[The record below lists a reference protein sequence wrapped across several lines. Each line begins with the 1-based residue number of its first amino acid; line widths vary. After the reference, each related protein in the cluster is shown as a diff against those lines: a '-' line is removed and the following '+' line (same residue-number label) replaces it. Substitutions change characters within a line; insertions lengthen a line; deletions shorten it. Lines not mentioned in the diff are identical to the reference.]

1 MKKNKLKGISLI
13 VLVITIIIMIIIA
26 GTIILSL
33 NNSNIIDMAI
43 VAKNKSDVANAKEVA
58 VLAKAEYDLMS
69 KNEQGE
75 EGSLRNYVEK
85 KLLNVGFKLGEINDI
100 IDGEGNLEKRTKKG
114 GVIIPEGFY
123 YVGGTKEEG
132 IVISDNSL
140 DESKGTSHE
149 VAKRLKGNQFIWI
162 PVEDFDEFKR
172 QNFKT
177 DETITFTKTPK
188 TNGQYYEIE
197 PTTNGTKEVDKM
209 YASIEKY
216 KGFYI
221 ARYEAGVAEGM
232 GKPSSTTIADADG
245 NKKPVSKQGVNVW
258 NYIPWG
264 GEPTSTSLYDGATGD
279 DTVNGAVMVARSLY
293 RESSNVGLVSTLMYA
308 VQSDAIIRWFVNSGI
323 NVMDSREWGNHYNS
337 TGAASQGCRQVQV
350 TGYNAAWN
358 MKNIYDL
365 AGNVY
370 EWTMEG
376 HSPAYRIIRGG
387 SYNVNGNGNG
397 GHPLPTRSFPNYP
410 SNSVLGTGFRIACY
424 IK

>member
-1 MKKNKLKGISLI
+1 DIRVIGENIKMLKYEIGKIDSNDAKTYFNKNGK
-13 VLVITIIIMIIIA
+13 VIENNRIKMLEE
-26 GTIILSL
+26 GTITLY
-33 NNSNIIDMAI
+33 AE
-43 VAKNKSDVANAKEVA
+43 DVDGNYT
-58 VLAKAEYDLMS
+58 AEYR
-69 KNEQGE
+69 G
-75 EGSLRNYVEK
+75 
-85 KLLNVGFKLGEINDI
+85 
-100 IDGEGNLEKRTKKG
+100 
-114 GVIIPEGFY
+114 IPKIPYSFY
-123 YVGGTKEEG
+123 YVGGTIDTG
-132 IVISDNSL
+132 TVISDNAL
-140 DESKGTSHE
+140 DANKGTSHS
-149 VAKRLKGNQFIWI
+149 VAQTLQGNQFVWV
-162 PVEDFDEFKR
+162 PVENFDEFKR

-188 TNGQYYEIE
+188 ANGQYYEIE

-209 YASIEKY
+209 YASVEKHR
-216 KGFYI
+216 GFYI
-221 ARYEAGVAEGM
+221 ARYEAGVANGM

-264 GEPTSTSLYDGATGD
+264 GVEIGTSLYDGAAGD
-279 DTVNGAVMVARSLY
+279 DTANGAVKVARSLY
-293 RESSNVGLVSTLMYA
+293 SESSNVGLVSTLMYA

-376 HSPAYRIIRGG
+376 HSAAYRIIRGG
-387 SYNVNGNGNG
+387 SYNVNGNGSG

-410 SNSVLGTGFRIACY
+410 SHSLIKTGFRIACY
-424 IK
+424 IN